1 MGDSVIIG
9 VTGYK
14 RSGKNTVADVLA
26 IDYDFTLLSFAE
38 PVYQMV
44 FALNAFITPG
54 ARRVQSLVEE
64 FGWDLA
70 KETFP
75 EVRRQLQAMG
85 TECGRDLLGAS
96 IWIDTWEKSL
106 PAESNRRIVVPDVRF
121 PNEAERIRGLGGLI
135 WRVTRPGTAPDG
147 HRSEVDLD
155 RIVPDAVLT
164 NTGSIED
171 LHTLARQQMETIEL
185 AV

>member
-1 MGDSVIIG
+1 MIIG

-14 RSGKNTVADVLA
+14 RSGKDTIADVLA
-26 IDYDFTLLSFAE
+26 TDYEFTRLSFAG

-44 FALNAFITPG
+44 FNLNSYITPRG
-54 ARRVQSLVEE
+54 RRTQDLIAE

-85 TECGRDLLGAS
+85 TECGRDLLGES
-96 IWIDTWEKSL
+96 IWIDTWERSL
-106 PAESNRRIVVPDVRF
+106 PEGQRRIVVPDVRF
-121 PNEAERIRGLGGLI
+121 PNEVARIRKLGGVI
-135 WRVTRPGTAPDG
+135 WRVRRPGTAPDG
-147 HRSEVDLD
+147 HRSESDLEQ
-155 RIVPDAVLT
+155 IVPDAVLS

-171 LHTLARQQMETIEL
+171 LHRLVRQQMETIEL